1 MTEKYGPLVR
11 LWGIQHSQLPSP
23 SAKGDEL
30 KNLLSSLF
38 NEAFPF
44 IQGIPSTTKPTT
56 VWKPIG
62 TKTYAASTAVVHLYS
77 RTVPA
82 EALQTIAK
90 ENESVKVDAE
100 KLAQETWFL
109 RQSVHKDAAELGTA
123 SWEEFVQSFKK
134 QHAEAEL
141 KFTDSIQSTHLFQE
155 WDCSGVEVEVDGD
168 VWTDWTLKYEE
179 SVHKLPAPLN
189 KRVFPVLQAT
199 ASAKGRK
206 DVFIV
211 QVYVDGGPTSPDAKD
226 ALRAS
231 YTSVERIREI
241 GDGIEWT
248 MGTVSNAKGNLPQWV
263 QNMSIA
269 GMVAKDVGMFL
280 EWIPTQ
286 RKSAD

>member
-1 MTEKYGPLVR
+1 
-11 LWGIQHSQLPSP
+11 WGIQHSQLPAP
-23 SAKGDEL
+23 TAKGDEL
-30 KNLLSSLF
+30 KSLLTSLF

-62 TKTYAASTAVVHLYS
+62 IKTFAASSAVVHLFS

-82 EALQTIAK
+82 DELKAVASA
-90 ENESVKVDAE
+90 NESVNVD
-100 KLAQETWFL
+100 KDKIAQETWFL

-123 SWEEFVQSFKK
+123 TWDEFVKSFKDE
-134 QHAEAEL
+134 HAEAEL
-141 KFTDSIQSTHLFQE
+141 SFTESIQSTHMFQE
-155 WDCSGVEVEVDGD
+155 WDCSGVEIQVDD
-168 VWTDWTLKYEE
+168 DTWTDWTLKYEE
-179 SVHKLPAPLN
+179 SVHKLPPPLT

-206 DVFIV
+206 DVLIV
-211 QVYVDGGPTSPDAKD
+211 QVYVDGGPTSPEAKE

-231 YTSVERIREI
+231 YTSIERIRET

-286 RKSAD
+286 RKNTE